1 VSDSNGRP
9 FGCKPNALT
18 AELTALN
25 PHIVHHFGA
34 LRQIPDRNSWKSAK
48 LYFSISMALV
58 AAVTKDDVIV
68 FGATEQPSIAV
79 ALHSLNAAS
88 TLILVGLGKGH
99 VRKCFL
105 PGTT

>member
-1 VSDSNGRP
+1 
-9 FGCKPNALT
+9 
-18 AELTALN
+18 
-25 PHIVHHFGA
+25 
-34 LRQIPDRNSWKSAK
+34 
-48 LYFSISMALV
+48 MALV